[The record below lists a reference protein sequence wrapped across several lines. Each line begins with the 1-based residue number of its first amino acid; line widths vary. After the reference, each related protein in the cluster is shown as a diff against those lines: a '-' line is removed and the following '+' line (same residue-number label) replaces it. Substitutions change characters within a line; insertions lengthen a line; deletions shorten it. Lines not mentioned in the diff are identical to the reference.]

1 MCDQKKR
8 EGVDLMLSKFSI
20 NFHKNIVESGL
31 NRLGLFFSDWISLG
45 LLFSDW
51 IRWARFDPESKS

>member
-1 MCDQKKR
+1 MCDQKR

-31 NRLGLFFSDWISLG
+31 NRLGLFFLTE
-45 LLFSDW
+45 LA
-51 IRWARFDPESKS
+51 WACYFLTELDEPDLIQSPNPK